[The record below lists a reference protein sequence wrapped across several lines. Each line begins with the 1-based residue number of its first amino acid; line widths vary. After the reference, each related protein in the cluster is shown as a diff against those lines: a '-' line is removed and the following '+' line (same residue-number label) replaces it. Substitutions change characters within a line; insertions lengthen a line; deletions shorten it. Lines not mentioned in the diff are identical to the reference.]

1 MISLDL
7 YLLLNEKDSVI
18 NVCICNK
25 ELHFPSCFDQN
36 VSLNTTQTFYFIMF
50 LSTAGTSKLHKPR
63 ELWHSGWWS
72 AKITLWIALMILSF
86 FIPSAFIQL
95 YG

>member
-1 MISLDL
+1 MNTFAQSSFIFHFILIRMWALIL
-7 YLLLNEKDSVI
+7 Y
-18 NVCICNK
+18 
-25 ELHFPSCFDQN
+25 
-36 VSLNTTQTFYFIMF
+36 QTFYFIMF

-72 AKITLWIALMILSF
+72 AKIILWVALMMLPF
-86 FIPSAFIQL
+86 LVPSAFIQL